1 MAALEIIFNIII
13 ITIINSKMSTQA
25 DRMREKFR
33 QEIRARQISEILRI
47 QRSKL
52 LLQTSENNVFGDI
65 DKRIRS
71 STEGPMEME
80 MVQ

>member
-52 LLQTSENNVFGDI
+52 LLQTSENNMFGDI